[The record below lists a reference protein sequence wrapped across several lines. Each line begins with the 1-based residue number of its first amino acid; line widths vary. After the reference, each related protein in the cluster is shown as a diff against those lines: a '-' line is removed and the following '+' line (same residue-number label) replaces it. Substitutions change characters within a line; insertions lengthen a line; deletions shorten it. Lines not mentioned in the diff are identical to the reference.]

1 MKDLFKKGILTG
13 IGIGLMT
20 KEKVQDFAKKA
31 AEEAKLTKE
40 EGRKFTDELLKQS
53 EETKQQ
59 IEEKINH
66 QVKMVIDKLGV
77 ATQEDLGK
85 IQKRL
90 DELQSFLSNK
100 ISKKNDS

>member
-1 MKDLFKKGILTG
+1 MIDLLKKGILTG

-20 KEKVQDFAKKA
+20 RDKVQEFAKKT

-59 IEEKINH
+59 IEEKINIH
-66 QVKMVIDKLGV
+66 VKKVIDKLGV

-85 IQKRL
+85 IQERL
-90 DELQSFLSNK
+90 DELQSLLSNK

>member
-1 MKDLFKKGILTG
+1 MIDLLKKGILTG

-20 KEKVQDFAKKA
+20 KEKVKEFAKKT

-40 EGRKFTDELLKQS
+40 EGRKFADELLKRS

-59 IEEKINH
+59 IEGKIND
-66 QVKMVIDKLGV
+66 QVKKVIDKLGV
-77 ATQEDLGK
+77 ATQEDLRK

-90 DELQSFLSNK
+90 DKLQSSLCK
-100 ISKKNDS
+100 KTSKKNDS

>member
-1 MKDLFKKGILTG
+1 MIDLFKKGILTG

-31 AEEAKLTKE
+31 AKEAKLTKE

-59 IEEKINH
+59 IEEKIND
-66 QVKMVIDKLGV
+66 QVKKVIEKLGV
-77 ATQEDLGK
+77 ATREDLRE
-85 IQKRL
+85 IHEQL
-90 DELQSFLSNK
+90 DKLQSSLRKKTN
-100 ISKKNDS
+100 KKNDS

>member
-1 MKDLFKKGILTG
+1 MIDLLKKGILTG

-53 EETKQQ
+53 EEVKHE
-59 IEEKINH
+59 IEEKIND
-66 QVKMVIDKLGV
+66 QVKKVIDKLGV
-77 ATQEDLGK
+77 ATRDDLRIIQE
-85 IQKRL
+85 QL
-90 DELQSFLSNK
+90 DKLQSSLSKKTN
-100 ISKKNDS
+100 KKNDS